1 MNDMNNNHIESYNEH
16 SKKKSKPFIAGIL
29 FITAGSISLLMWIGL
44 ASINLAFIE
53 STILIEL
60 QSISAEYTFDNLSPE
75 SIKELLIICG
85 SIGFFFS
92 IFTILGGIMSFKKQ
106 FWKITLLGGILG
118 LFSIGPLFISS
129 ILSTIGLLLVFISR
143 KEFN

>member
-1 MNDMNNNHIESYNEH
+1 MSDISNNHIDSYNEH
-16 SKKKSKPFIAGIL
+16 SKKKSKTFFAGIL
-29 FITAGSISLLMWIGL
+29 FITAGSISILMWIGL

-60 QSISAEYTFDNLSPE
+60 QSISAEYTFYNLYPE

-106 FWKITLLGGILG
+106 FWKMTLLGGILG

-129 ILSTIGLLLVFISR
+129 ILSAIGLLLVFISR